1 MRSKSELQIH
11 IFRYDKIN
19 GLLMQSDIAQ
29 FDRKISDFRIRW
41 PKSPEF
47 GPQSKKSEH
56 SAHRII
62 KIKKTVS
69 VINQVQIIL
78 SRAWYTQQGYEVHT
92 AVRVAIDALH
102 YEHNHDARTQS
113 PRLSADI
120 RQLSGDAG
128 SIVETTKSSPPSA
141 PRAWLRITREYTH
154 PSDQTLKR

>member
-1 MRSKSELQIH
+1 MIRVFQLHPNAISQIH
-11 IFRYDKIN
+11 V
-19 GLLMQSDIAQ
+19 LL
-29 FDRKISDFRIRW
+29 DRTTRTATRLSCCCVQT
-41 PKSPEF
+41 PPEF